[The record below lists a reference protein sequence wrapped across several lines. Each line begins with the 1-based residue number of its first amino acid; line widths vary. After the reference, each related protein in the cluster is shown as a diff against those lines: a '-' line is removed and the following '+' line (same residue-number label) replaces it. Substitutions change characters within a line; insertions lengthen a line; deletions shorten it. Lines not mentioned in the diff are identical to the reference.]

1 MKYILI
7 TGGAGFIGF
16 NLANKL
22 LEDNNNYI
30 YIIDNFI
37 TGTNKIYKSRIEY
50 YNCDITDYNKLKRY
64 FDITMI
70 DEIYHLASIASPPKY
85 LKYPLKTMDT
95 NIIGT
100 KNILE
105 LIKDRNIKLLF
116 TSTSEVYGEPMIHP
130 QHENYY
136 GNVNT
141 VGLRSCYDESKRCAE
156 TYIYNYKNIYNKD
169 YKIARLFNTY
179 GPGMD
184 IDDGRVITSFIK
196 SILDNKPVI
205 INGSGLQT
213 RSFCYIDDLVTGLI
227 DFMQSNY
234 CGPMNLGNNNT
245 ELNLLELKDIFSKIC
260 NININCEFKEL
271 MLNDP
276 LIRKPDLTMANE
288 LINFNPVISL
298 EEGLTRTIE
307 YFIKKNKRYTYIL
320 YEHAR
325 IYFKNSSN

>member
-22 LEDNNNYI
+22 LENNDNYI
-30 YIIDNFI
+30 FIIDNFK
-37 TGTNKIYKSRIEY
+37 TGNNKIYNSRVEY
-50 YNCDITDYNKLKRY
+50 YNCDITDFNKLKNY
-64 FDITMI
+64 FNITMIDKI

-85 LKYPLKTMDT
+85 LKYPLETMDT
-95 NIIGT
+95 NINGT

-136 GNVNT
+136 GNVNI

-227 DFMQSNY
+227 DFMRSNY
-234 CGPMNLGNNNT
+234 SGPMNLGNNNT
-245 ELNLLELKDIFSKIC
+245 EINLLELKDIFSKIC
-260 NININCEFKEL
+260 KVNINCEFKEL
-271 MLNDP
+271 MQNDP

-307 YFIKKNKRYTYIL
+307 YFRKK
-320 YEHAR
+320 
-325 IYFKNSSN
+325 

>member
-7 TGGAGFIGF
+7 TGGAGFIGL
-16 NLANKL
+16 NLTKKL
-22 LEDNNNYI
+22 LEDSNNFI

-37 TGTNKIYKSRIEY
+37 TGNNKIYNSRVEY
-50 YNCDITDYNKLKRY
+50 YNCDITDYTKLKRY
-64 FDITMI
+64 FDITSMI

-85 LKYPLKTMDT
+85 LKYPLETMNT

-116 TSTSEVYGEPMIHP
+116 TSTSEVYGEPLIHP

-213 RSFCYIDDLVTGLI
+213 RSFCYIDDLVIGLI
-227 DFMQSNY
+227 DFMKSSY
-234 CGPMNLGNNNT
+234 SGPMNLGNNNT
-245 ELNLLELKDIFSKIC
+245 EVNLLELKNIFSKIC
-260 NININCEFKEL
+260 KININCEFKQL
-271 MLNDP
+271 MQNDP
-276 LIRKPDLTMANE
+276 LIRKPDLTMANK
-288 LINFNPVISL
+288 LINFNPIISL
-298 EEGLTRTIE
+298 EEGLIRTIE
-307 YFIKKNKRYTYIL
+307 YFIK
-320 YEHAR
+320 
-325 IYFKNSSN
+325 NS